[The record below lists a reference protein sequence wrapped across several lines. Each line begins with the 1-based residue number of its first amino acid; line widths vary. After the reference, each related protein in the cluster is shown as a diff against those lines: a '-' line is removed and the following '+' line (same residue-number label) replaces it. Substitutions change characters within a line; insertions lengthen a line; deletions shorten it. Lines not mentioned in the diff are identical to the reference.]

1 MNKIYVF
8 TVIIFFI
15 IIGIFYFN
23 LKQNIINL
31 NIKLDDNIKYLNI
44 KLDDNIKYLNE
55 FTIDDINQELD
66 CIEKDLDYLFGVGD
80 ACEKSFPGE

>member
-31 NIKLDDNIKYLNI
+31 NIKLDDNIKYLN
-44 KLDDNIKYLNE
+44 E

-66 CIEKDLDYLFGVGD
+66 CIEKDLDYLFGD